1 MSEIRALIVDDE
13 PLARRGIR
21 QLLAPH
27 PDVVVVGECRD
38 GREAVRA
45 LATVKPDLVFLDVQM
60 PGLDGLGVI
69 RVHGAERMPAT
80 VFITAHDQFAVE
92 AFEAQALD
100 YLVKPLSETRFREA
114 LHRVRERIRMHD
126 AVSLAAKLSAL
137 LRGEAVVTN
146 GTGRAPK
153 APIAVPT
160 DAGEL
165 LLDQG
170 EIDWIEAA
178 DDYAVIHAGGKS
190 HRVRAALSTLE
201 SRLDPAR
208 FTRIH
213 RSSVVR
219 LDRVREWKSDLDDEM
234 LLVLRDGTELPVSR
248 RRAAQVKALLRPSG
262 RPGRPP
268 AGNPRPLTDGGRPPA

>member
-1 MSEIRALIVDDE
+1 MGEIRAVIVDDE

-21 QLLAPH
+21 QLLASH
-27 PDVVVVGECRD
+27 PDIVVVGECRD

-45 LATVKPDLVFLDVQM
+45 LATLKPDLVFLDVQM

-69 RVHGAERMPAT
+69 RVYGAERMPVT
-80 VFITAHDQFAVE
+80 VFITAHDQFAVD

-100 YLVKPLSETRFREA
+100 YLVKPLSEDRFREA
-114 LHRVRERIRMHD
+114 LQRVRERIRMHD
-126 AVSLAAKLSAL
+126 AVTLAAKLSAL
-137 LRGEAVVTN
+137 LRGEPERSAATN
-146 GTGRAPK
+146 GTGRAPQT
-153 APIAVPT
+153 PIAVPT

-165 LLDQG
+165 LLDQR

-178 DDYAVIHAGGKS
+178 DDYAVIHAGSKA
-190 HRVRAALSTLE
+190 HRVRAPLSALE

-219 LDRVREWKSDLDDEM
+219 LDRVREWKSDPHDEM
-234 LLVLRDGTELPVSR
+234 MLVLRDGTELPVSR
-248 RRAAQVKALLRPSG
+248 RRAAQVKALLRPS
-262 RPGRPP
+262 RPP
-268 AGNPRPLTDGGRPPA
+268 ARRES